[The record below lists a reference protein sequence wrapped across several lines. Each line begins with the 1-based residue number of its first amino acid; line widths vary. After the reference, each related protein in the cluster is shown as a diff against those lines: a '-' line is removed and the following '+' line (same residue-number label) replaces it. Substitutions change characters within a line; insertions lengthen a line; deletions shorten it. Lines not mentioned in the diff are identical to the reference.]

1 MLDSENQLLNNKE
14 ITSDKS
20 SPWNKQKI
28 LIVSIIILVVLI
40 IIITLIVVFSLR
52 DSNNDDIEERP
63 PLIFNSTSGNHTHT
77 IIFMPGY
84 SNQPED
90 FKNFFINRI
99 QFSKKNDTNI
109 IILRSPLVYSSAM
122 KKKDYSWF
130 DIYKL
135 PIDNFSVV
143 NFEDLNRSAEVLEKF
158 VNNEVNIL
166 NGSYEKIIVGGHS
179 QGAAISLYK
188 AYTSDKNYGGV
199 FAFSGF
205 LSPGEIK
212 EEKRTMKVYMGYG
225 DKDEVILPSFINK
238 SIEGIMGFEGLD
250 LHIYEN
256 YTHKI
261 SRNMSIDASIFL
273 DNLIK

>member
-109 IILRSPLVYSSAM
+109 VILRSPLVYSSTM

-143 NFEDLNRSAEVLEKF
+143 NFEDFNRSAEVLEKF

-166 NGSYEKIIVGGHS
+166 NGSYEKII
-179 QGAAISLYK
+179 I
-188 AYTSDKNYGGV
+188 
-199 FAFSGF
+199 
-205 LSPGEIK
+205 
-212 EEKRTMKVYMGYG
+212 
-225 DKDEVILPSFINK
+225 
-238 SIEGIMGFEGLD
+238 
-250 LHIYEN
+250 
-256 YTHKI
+256 
-261 SRNMSIDASIFL
+261 
-273 DNLIK
+273 